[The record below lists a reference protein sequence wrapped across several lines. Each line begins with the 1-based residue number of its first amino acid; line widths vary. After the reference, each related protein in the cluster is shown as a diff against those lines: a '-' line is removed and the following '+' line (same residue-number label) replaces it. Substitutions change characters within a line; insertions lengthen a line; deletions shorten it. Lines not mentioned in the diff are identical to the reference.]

1 MTGLYYYDPVFCAL
15 RRLKWGHRTVFREE
29 AY

>member
-1 MTGLYYYDPVFCAL
+1 MAGLYYYDPVFCAL
-15 RRLKWGHRTVFREE
+15 RRLKWGHWTGFREE